1 MIMVALFA
9 LAVGVASPVAAHSAV
24 SAVALAPRTP
34 LQPTTRIYQWGLPG
48 DVPVAG
54 DYDRDGRPDLMV
66 YRPSNGTWYVRTS
79 SSGYTDFVTVQWGL
93 PGDVPMAADYDGDG
107 CVDFAVYRP
116 ATGEWFIRYWSAQ
129 GF

>member
-1 MIMVALFA
+1 
-9 LAVGVASPVAAHSAV
+9 
-24 SAVALAPRTP
+24 
-34 LQPTTRIYQWGLPG
+34 
-48 DVPVAG
+48 VAG
-54 DYDRDGRPDLMV
+54 DYDRDGRPDLIV
-66 YRPSNGTWYVRTS
+66 YRPSTGTWYVRTS